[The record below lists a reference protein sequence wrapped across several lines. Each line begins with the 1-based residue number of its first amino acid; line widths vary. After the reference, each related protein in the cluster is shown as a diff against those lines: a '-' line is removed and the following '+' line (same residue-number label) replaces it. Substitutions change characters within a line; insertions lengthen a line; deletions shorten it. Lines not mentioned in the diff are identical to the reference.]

1 MIAFAAWAGVEG
13 NKKKACFG
21 DLKFP
26 TKPGEN
32 LLFYLY
38 RVSVGDYLPL
48 KGSRPQNI
56 TNS

>member
-1 MIAFAAWAGVEG
+1 LAGKTPFFGLEQAENG
-13 NKKKACFG
+13 KKTCFG

-26 TKPGEN
+26 TKPVEN

-48 KGSRPQNI
+48 KGSQPPK
-56 TNS
+56 